1 MSDAVAS
8 SAGQAIPALAEAPG
22 GEVLVEGASAG
33 FAEAIQLVAWVAGG
47 FVVVG
52 LLMSLL
58 LPKNAA
64 RVESE
69 GYAPPT

>member
-1 MSDAVAS
+1 M
-8 SAGQAIPALAEAPG
+8 
-22 GEVLVEGASAG
+22 
-33 FAEAIQLVAWVAGG
+33 AGG
-47 FVVVG
+47 FVAVG

-69 GYAPPT
+69 GYAPPKEHAHPEG

>member
-1 MSDAVAS
+1 VF
-8 SAGQAIPALAEAPG
+8 L
-22 GEVLVEGASAG
+22 
-33 FAEAIQLVAWVAGG
+33 
-47 FVVVG
+47 G

-69 GYAPPT
+69 GYAPPREATP

>member
-1 MSDAVAS
+1 VIVA
-8 SAGQAIPALAEAPG
+8 
-22 GEVLVEGASAG
+22 GASAG
-33 FAEAIQLVAWVAGG
+33 FAEAITWVAWVAGG
-47 FVVVG
+47 FVFLG

-69 GYAPPT
+69 GYEPPRSDTASQSAG